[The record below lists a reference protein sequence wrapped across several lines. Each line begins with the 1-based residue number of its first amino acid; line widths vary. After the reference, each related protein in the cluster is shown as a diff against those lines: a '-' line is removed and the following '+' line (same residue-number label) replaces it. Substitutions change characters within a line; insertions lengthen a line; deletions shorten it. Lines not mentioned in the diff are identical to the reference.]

1 MQKEQMQI
9 AEEAAD
15 KHDQM
20 AALEKQLAS
29 PAVEAVPKDGM
40 RALGFVSGG
49 VEGQV
54 GTGAGGNMIANPEDI
69 ELDEDGE
76 DDFDER
82 VEVAQKDVPVAVFGD
97 LAKKVEADKSQ
108 SNASEDVKVA
118 RPLGALE
125 RLKKR
130 QKT

>member
-1 MQKEQMQI
+1 
-9 AEEAAD
+9 
-15 KHDQM
+15 M
-20 AALEKQLAS
+20 AALEKQVAS
-29 PAVEAVPKDGM
+29 PAVEAVPRDGM
-40 RALGFVSGG
+40 GSLGFVSAG

-54 GTGAGGNMIANPEDI
+54 GTDSVRNVMANPEDI

-82 VEVAQKDVPVAVFGD
+82 VEVAQKDVPAAVFGD

-108 SNASEDVKVA
+108 SNASEDGKEA

-125 RLKKR
+125 RLEKR
-130 QKT
+130 QKMQ